1 MPSVKPYI
9 AIVDLNNTKEE
20 PYVNKPKRAI
30 EVGVEVGF

>member
-1 MPSVKPYI
+1 MPSVKPHI

-20 PYVNKPKRAI
+20 HYVNKPKRAI